1 MNEPT
6 LSFTQE
12 IKEELVSLP
21 REDEEKRAILS
32 AFCAM
37 NGRVLI
43 QNKHT
48 ILILENENAKVIK
61 YFYLLIQERYQ
72 VTPSIAYRRKIRF
85 DKKTCFTLKIEEK
98 ADMILEDLEISL
110 WDKQA
115 DKSFVRKD
123 NIVRNFLAGAFLA
136 GGSCNAPQSSNYHLE
151 MAFLNEEMAKYIL
164 KLLEKIKT
172 MQFKAKM
179 ITRRNHFVVY
189 IKKSDQIVNFIAYI
203 GASNSCLTFEEV
215 RVERDFVNNDN
226 RLQICTYANYQKTTS
241 SAKKQLEDIE
251 IIDRSLGISNIQNE
265 KMKILCLLRRENED
279 ASMQELAEL
288 LQEEIEKFVSKSS
301 INHLFRAIHELAE
314 KYRGS
319 QS

>member
-12 IKEELVSLP
+12 IKEELASLP
-21 REDEEKRAILS
+21 REEEEKRAILS

-37 NGRVLI
+37 NGRIVI

-48 ILILENENAKVIK
+48 ILILENENAKVVK
-61 YFYLLIQERYQ
+61 YLYLLIQERYQ

-98 ADMILEDLEISL
+98 VDAILDDLEISIY
-110 WDKQA
+110 QQQVERT
-115 DKSFVRKD
+115 FVKKD
-123 NIVRNFLAGAFLA
+123 NVVRAFLAGAFLA

-151 MAFLNEEMAKYIL
+151 IASSNEEMSKYIL
-164 KLLEKIKT
+164 KLLEKVKT
-172 MQFKAKM
+172 MQFKVKM

-215 RVERDFVNNDN
+215 RVERDFINNDN
-226 RLQICTYANYQKTTS
+226 RLQICTYANYQKTAS
-241 SAKKQLEDIE
+241 SAKRQLEEIE
-251 IIDRSLGISNIQNE
+251 VIEKSLGIMNIQNE
-265 KMKILCLLRRENED
+265 KMKILCLLRKENED
-279 ASMQELAEL
+279 ASMQELADL
-288 LQEEIEKFVSKSS
+288 LEKEIGKFVSKSS
-301 INHLFRAIHELAE
+301 INHLFRAIHELADQ
-314 KYRGS
+314 YRGKRS
-319 QS
+319 